1 MENFNVI
8 EFHQARDF
16 SKKMNVTFEFIRQ
29 NFKGLG
35 KSILFIAGPSVLIAS
50 MLIGSFMGDFMSLT
64 QAASLN
70 PGNPAALGEY
80 FMTVSFWLQAL
91 LMFVFFLLSTVMSLA
106 TINNYII
113 LYGEK
118 RSSNIEVH
126 EVWERVR
133 DTFWMYLGSA
143 ILFGLM
149 GMVAYAALLVPIIL
163 LAGSGGGWLLFIL
176 VPAVMCAM
184 VYLLVGSML
193 TFFIRGY
200 ERLGFFQAVGRSL
213 KLVSGKWWST
223 FGLFMILY
231 MVMAFT
237 SYIFMIPFYVLTFIS
252 ALHQVETS
260 SFNQTSSTMQLVT
273 VISFTL
279 YYMAQLLLSSL
290 PNVGLAFQYFNLVEL
305 KESKG
310 LMEQIETLGQP
321 SSPASPATTPE
332 EEQY

>member
-50 MLIGSFMGDFMSLT
+50 LLIGSFMGDIMKLT
-64 QAASLN
+64 QSSALN
-70 PGNPAALGEY
+70 PGNTELMQD
-80 FMTVSFWLQAL
+80 FFLSVTFWLQMI

-118 RSSNIEVH
+118 RTNKIEVH

-143 ILFGLM
+143 ILYGIMAMVMYFVLLM
-149 GMVAYAALLVPIIL
+149 PIIL
-163 LAGSGGGWLLFIL
+163 LADSGMPWLLVLFIPL
-176 VPAVMCAM
+176 LLGGMM
-184 VYLLVGSML
+184 YLFFGSIL

-200 ERLGFFQAVGRSL
+200 EKIGFFQAVGRSL
-213 KLVSGKWWST
+213 RLVSGKWWST
-223 FGLFMILY
+223 FGLFFILY
-231 MVMAFT
+231 LVMYFA
-237 SYIFMIPFYVLTFIS
+237 SIVFMIPFYVVNFIS
-252 ALHQVETS
+252 MLHQVETGS
-260 SFNQTSSTMQLVT
+260 AGQVSSTMQIVM

-290 PNVGLAFQYFNLVEL
+290 PNIGLAFQYFNLVEL

-310 LMEQIETLGQP
+310 LLTQIETLGQTP
-321 SSPASPATTPE
+321 SPPAAASE

>member
-1 MENFNVI
+1 
-8 EFHQARDF
+8 
-16 SKKMNVTFEFIRQ
+16 
-29 NFKGLG
+29 
-35 KSILFIAGPSVLIAS
+35 
-50 MLIGSFMGDFMSLT
+50 MGDFMSLT
-64 QAASLN
+64 QAATLN
-70 PGNPAALGEY
+70 PGNPEALQSY
-80 FMTVSFWLQAL
+80 FLSVSFWLQAA
-91 LMFVFFLLSTVMSLA
+91 LMMIFFLLSTVMSLA
-106 TINNYII
+106 TINNYLI

-118 RSSNIEVH
+118 RTSKIEVH

-149 GMVAYAALLVPIIL
+149 GVVAYMILLVPVIL
-163 LAGSGGGWLLFIL
+163 LAAAGTPWMLFFLIPLVVCALL
-176 VPAVMCAM
+176 
-184 VYLLVGSML
+184 YLFVGSML

-200 ERLGFFQAVGRSL
+200 EHLGFFQAVGRSL

-231 MVMAFT
+231 MVMYFT
-237 SYIFMIPFYVLTFIS
+237 SAIFMIPYYAVTVITT
-252 ALHQVETS
+252 LHQVETS
-260 SFNQTSSTMQLVT
+260 SFGKVSSSMQLVT

-290 PNVGLAFQYFNLVEL
+290 PNIGLAFQYFNLVEL

-310 LMEQIETLGQP
+310 LMGQIETIGQTP
-321 SSPASPATTPE
+321 SSPPATTSE

>member
-50 MLIGSFMGDFMSLT
+50 LMIGSFMGDFMSLT
-64 QAASLN
+64 QAAALN
-70 PGNPAALGEY
+70 PESPAAMQEY
-80 FMTVSFWLQAL
+80 FMSVSFWLQAL

-118 RSSNIEVH
+118 RSSAIEVH

-143 ILFGLM
+143 ILFGIM
-149 GMVAYAALLVPIIL
+149 GMIAYVVVLIPIVL
-163 LAGSGGGWLLFIL
+163 LATAGMPWLLFFVVPVVGCALIYFL
-176 VPAVMCAM
+176 VA
-184 VYLLVGSML
+184 SML
-193 TFFIRGY
+193 AFFIRGY
-200 ERLGFFQAVGRSL
+200 EKTGFVNAVGRSIR
-213 KLVSGKWWST
+213 LVTGKWWST

-231 MVMAFT
+231 MIMVFT
-237 SYIFMIPFYVLTFIS
+237 SYIFMIPFYALTLIS
-252 ALHQVETS
+252 TLHQVES
-260 SFNQTSSTMQLVT
+260 SSVGQASSTMQIVT

-290 PNVGLAFQYFNLVEL
+290 PNIGLAFQYFNLVEL

-310 LMEQIETLGQP
+310 LLTQIETLGQTP
-321 SSPASPATTPE
+321 SPPAASE